1 LDFDLAEIAGVL
13 SPNRFDV
20 CGPSPTATTIF
31 QSHLHVDQVLT
42 DNPQGARICLPMADR
57 IRDPE
62 RGGITWL
69 LEPQPLTSIQQI
81 IDERIRTNFLALKLQ
96 PDNSVPRIPL
106 RHSGTWST
114 AFLHGNIVFIG
125 ETDKSG
131 LYSKDVEK
139 YLDELPSGGYVVL
152 PKSDPTNH
160 GLHPRDLTEFI
171 NDEVKKRGLIPVGT
185 TNIRMDNPVWRAI
198 TTKTVDGVGLSRGDE
213 RIPIRIPILPK
224 QGISFQDAY
233 GGKYSAREDRRYR

>member
-1 LDFDLAEIAGVL
+1 
-13 SPNRFDV
+13 
-20 CGPSPTATTIF
+20 
-31 QSHLHVDQVLT
+31 
-42 DNPQGARICLPMADR
+42 MADR

-81 IDERIRTNFLALKLQ
+81 IDERIRTNFLTRGLK

-106 RHSGTWST
+106 RHSGTYST
-114 AFLHGNIVFIG
+114 AFHYGNIVFIG

-152 PKSDPTNH
+152 PKSELTNH
-160 GLHPRDLTEFI
+160 GLSPLHLKKFI
-171 NDEVKKRGLIPVGT
+171 DEVKERGLIPVGT

-198 TTKTVDGVGLSRGDE
+198 TTKTVNGVGLSRGDE
-213 RIPIRIPILPK
+213 RIPVRIPILPK
-224 QGISFQDAY
+224 QGISFQDVY
-233 GGKYSAREDRRYR
+233 GGKYSAREDQRYR